1 MSDPRGS
8 EHPDRQEPAPDASAA
23 DAEPAA
29 RAEPVA
35 DADTAA
41 ADRTDPPAASDIL
54 GAALGTAARR
64 AGLDPSKANS
74 TGHVVWHAMGG
85 WRGILESVLPTL
97 VFVIVWTVTA
107 DPRTQN
113 GNLWLAVGLSVGLAA
128 VFTIVRLIA
137 RSTAAAAI
145 GGLIATGAAA
155 ALALW
160 TGRAAD
166 NFIPGLVTNGVYG
179 SVLLISALVGW
190 PLIGLAVGWLMNEG
204 TAWRGGKRKRRAFF
218 WLTIAW
224 AGLFAAR
231 LAVELPLFLTGQ
243 VTALG
248 TLKLIMGLPLF
259 APMVAVTWLAVRALY
274 PKRDTDREGSSMPAD
289 G

>member
-1 MSDPRGS
+1 MG
-8 EHPDRQEPAPDASAA
+8 ASA
-23 DAEPAA
+23 PG
-29 RAEPVA
+29 
-35 DADTAA
+35 
-41 ADRTDPPAASDIL
+41 ASAPGASEIL
-54 GAALGTAARR
+54 SAALGSAARR
-64 AGLDPSKANS
+64 AGLDPAESAS

-85 WRGILESVLPTL
+85 WRGVLESVLPTL
-97 VFVIVWTVTA
+97 VFVIVWTVTV
-107 DPRTQN
+107 DPTTHQ
-113 GNLWLAVGLSVGLAA
+113 GNLWLAIGLSVGLAA
-128 VFTIVRLIA
+128 VFTIARLIA

-145 GGLIATGAAA
+145 GGLVATGAAA

-166 NFIPGLVTNGVYG
+166 NFVLGLVTNGVYG

-204 TAWRGGKRKRRAFF
+204 TRWRTDKRKRRALF

-231 LAVELPLFLTGQ
+231 LAVELPLFLTNQ

-248 TLKLIMGLPLF
+248 TFKLIMGLPLF

-274 PKRDTDREGSSMPAD
+274 PKTPGD
-289 G
+289 GAASAPDDAG